1 MYNKIKNYKSLMSK
15 KKRMRVWHFDPQK
28 KSKDAKYLG
37 RIKLTKKMVDG
48 AKMSVEKTPLI
59 PGVQLY
65 KKDLIKRG
73 YQNTEIAWNKMD
85 NIQAGYNSTNT
96 LLKQKYFFDKKSMPD
111 WSRKILKMSK
121 LENAYLVVHMNPPG
135 STNPWHYDTFAGM
148 SKMKTDPKS
157 KVKKKI
163 MRVLLF
169 VDDWHW
175 GHFLQV
181 GNQVVSNWKKG
192 DIYSWKS
199 DRYHLATNSGITKR
213 YTIAIT
219 GYSKSFPNYRK

>member
-1 MYNKIKNYKSLMSK
+1 
-15 KKRMRVWHFDPQK
+15 
-28 KSKDAKYLG
+28 
-37 RIKLTKKMVDG
+37 
-48 AKMSVEKTPLI
+48 
-59 PGVQLY
+59 
-65 KKDLIKRG
+65 
-73 YQNTEIAWNKMD
+73 
-85 NIQAGYNSTNT
+85 
-96 LLKQKYFFDKKSMPD
+96 
-111 WSRKILKMSK
+111 
-121 LENAYLVVHMNPPG
+121 
-135 STNPWHYDTFAGM
+135 
-148 SKMKTDPKS
+148 
-157 KVKKKI
+157 

>member
-85 NIQAGYNSTNT
+85 NIQAGYNATNT
-96 LLKQKYFFDKKSMPD
+96 LFKQKYFYEKKTMPA
-111 WSRKILKMSK
+111 WSRKIIKMSK
-121 LENAYLVVHMNPPG
+121 LENAYLAINMNPPG
-135 STNPWHYDTFAGM
+135 TINPWHSDSYRGM
-148 SKMKTDPKS
+148 NKMKKEPKS
-157 KVKKKI
+157 KIKNRR
-163 MRVLLF
+163 M
-169 VDDWHW
+169 
-175 GHFLQV
+175 
-181 GNQVVSNWKKG
+181 
-192 DIYSWKS
+192 KS
-199 DRYHLATNSGITKR
+199 LNL
-213 YTIAIT
+213 
-219 GYSKSFPNYRK
+219 